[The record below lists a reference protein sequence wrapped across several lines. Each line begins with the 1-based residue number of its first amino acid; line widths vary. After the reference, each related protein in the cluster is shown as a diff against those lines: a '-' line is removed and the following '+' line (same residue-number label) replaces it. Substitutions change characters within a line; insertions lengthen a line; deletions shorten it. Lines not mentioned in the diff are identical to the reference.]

1 MPDGLTA
8 VKNYWRKHLLKR
20 QYAALS
26 LASRP
31 ALARLAAETARGGPA
46 ALARERLLRLR
57 GVEPRSPAWRAEM
70 MNRYTI
76 VAQYSNTFFK

>member
-31 ALARLAAETARGGPA
+31 ALARLAAETATGGPA
-46 ALARERLLRLR
+46 ALAREQGLGTAGLLRLR
-57 GVEPRSPAWRAEM
+57 GVEPRSPAWKAKM
-70 MNRYTI
+70 IT
-76 VAQYSNTFFK
+76 ATL